1 MINQIARILITFVLF
16 YLSRGPTTSAQNVI
30 PMAKLKNGFFS
41 ALGFAAATVE
51 KVKEKAVEIN
61 NSEQVQNLKQKT
73 YETAA
78 GYYAAAGPTL
88 ERARAA
94 SIPIY
99 DKAVE
104 VADPVW
110 KKTCEVTTNTVQ
122 NVRPA
127 AEKAYEVTT
136 VTVQKCV
143 ETVQPA
149 AEKVYENIVPVV
161 EKGLESM
168 KPVAEKVQV
177 VIAAG
182 AEKFANMTGLDQA
195 GSKEPYAPSA
205 LDSATKGGLDG

>member
-1 MINQIARILITFVLF
+1 
-16 YLSRGPTTSAQNVI
+16 
-30 PMAKLKNGFFS
+30 
-41 ALGFAAATVE
+41 
-51 KVKEKAVEIN
+51 VEIN

-99 DKAVE
+99 DKAV
-104 VADPVW
+104 
-110 KKTCEVTTNTVQ
+110 EVTTNTVQ

-168 KPVAEKVQV
+168 KPVAEKVLILVAYNAYGLPCFHHLPLSTCEQVQV